1 MQLLSSMIFVVR
13 FLCAIVKIQWNSIT
27 YKLSLIVN
35 DILMARLE
43 SLFFTCASQKA
54 SSTCAVWV
62 MTKSCLSTTNLWQKR
77 TYACRWWECV
87 ALPEDVDS
95 SEEELFRQQIRD
107 LAFTVIMQQII
118 HFIGHYETNSPRS
131 TDGIIGHFNGA
142 SFSLMY
148 QFNIL
153 YGQG

>member
-1 MQLLSSMIFVVR
+1 M
-13 FLCAIVKIQWNSIT
+13 LCELCQNPVYLQQ
-27 YKLSLIVN
+27 
-35 DILMARLE
+35 
-43 SLFFTCASQKA
+43 TCD
-54 SSTCAVWV
+54 
-62 MTKSCLSTTNLWQKR
+62 KR

-87 ALPEDVDS
+87 ALPDDVDS

-142 SFSLMY
+142 PFSLIY

>member
-1 MQLLSSMIFVVR
+1 MCQPEGWFCMCCVSYD
-13 FLCAIVKIQWNSIT
+13 KILFIYN
-27 YKLSLIVN
+27 KLV
-35 DILMARLE
+35 
-43 SLFFTCASQKA
+43 T
-54 SSTCAVWV
+54 
-62 MTKSCLSTTNLWQKR
+62 KR